1 MRFTKLAIGFFAVNL
16 LVFGA
21 LATSFSKSS
30 NGTANLKASSRHAI
44 IIADGTDPM
53 PKPPKA

>member
-1 MRFTKLAIGFFAVNL
+1 MRVSKLAISFFAVNL
-16 LVFGA
+16 FAVGLFS
-21 LATSFSKSS
+21 LKLSSTSHD
-30 NGTANLKASSRHAI
+30 TANLKASSRHAI

>member
-21 LATSFSKSS
+21 LTTSFSKSS

-44 IIADGTDPM
+44 IIADGTDPL
-53 PKPPKA
+53 PRPPKA